1 MRDVRDYVLLY
12 KQIIETVRAE
22 FPESFDGDI
31 RKMVA
36 QDVFFVYNK
45 DKRTWSI
52 NNNKQSQKQEPDMHI
67 QGGDNCGK
75 EQDEVKLASQKQRQA
90 LHKFGIE
97 FLPADLTAKDAHDFM
112 ERLIDAAN
120 FDKENGIARDDM
132 DSRVAM
138 VRDEILEEL
147 AGE

>member
-1 MRDVRDYVLLY
+1 MRDIRDYVLLY
-12 KQIIETVRAE
+12 KQIIETVREE

-52 NNNKQSQKQEPDMHI
+52 NNKSQSQNQQD
-67 QGGDNCGK
+67 GANCGE

-90 LHKFGIE
+90 LHKFGIQN
-97 FLPADLTAKDAHDFM
+97 LPEDLSAKDAHDFM
-112 ERLIDAAN
+112 ERLIAAAN
-120 FDKENGIARDDM
+120 FDKENGVKRDDE
-132 DSRVAM
+132 DSRVVMA
-138 VRDEILEEL
+138 RDEIIEEL
-147 AGE
+147 AGM

>member
-1 MRDVRDYVLLY
+1 MRDIRDYVLLY
-12 KQIIETVRAE
+12 KQIIETVREE

-52 NNNKQSQKQEPDMHI
+52 NHKSQSQNQQD
-67 QGGDNCGK
+67 GANCGE

-90 LHKFGIE
+90 LHKFGIQN
-97 FLPADLTAKDAHDFM
+97 LPEDLSAKDAHDFM
-112 ERLIDAAN
+112 ERLIAAAN
-120 FDKENGIARDDM
+120 FDKENDVKRDDL

-138 VRDEILEEL
+138 VRDEINEEL